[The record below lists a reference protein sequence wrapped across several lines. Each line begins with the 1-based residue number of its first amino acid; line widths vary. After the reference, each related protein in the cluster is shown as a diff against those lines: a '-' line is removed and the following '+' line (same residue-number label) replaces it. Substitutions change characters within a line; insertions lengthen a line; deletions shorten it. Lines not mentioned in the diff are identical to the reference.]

1 MKYLKKFESFKI
13 NEGIQEDLIVALY
26 KELTELKREKGYFSV
41 DDYYNLMSERKMDKR
56 MADEIFHELVGEKE
70 FGFEDEPEDDVDD
83 NILPKYNLN

>member
-13 NEGIQEDLIVALY
+13 NEGIQEDLIEALY
-26 KELTELKREKGYFSV
+26 KELTELKKEKGYFSV

-83 NILPKYNLN
+83 SILPKYNLN